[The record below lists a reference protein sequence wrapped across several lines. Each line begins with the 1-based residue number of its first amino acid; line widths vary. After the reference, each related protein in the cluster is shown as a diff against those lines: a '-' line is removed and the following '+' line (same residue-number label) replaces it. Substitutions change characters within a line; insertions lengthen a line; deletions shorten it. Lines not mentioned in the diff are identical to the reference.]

1 MVRIRYSD
9 LPADVHVAITV
20 SALNTIIYLL
30 PGLSPAQRREALTRA
45 RSLAR
50 MRHGRKLH
58 AASMARAILA
68 DRLRTS
74 ATTAAAAMRRHPV
87 VLTAPLVVLAGA
99 AVVLVAVYAP
109 PPIARSSANQTA
121 VRALAFGARQELD
134 PGAQVSPGREHLTRL
149 PSANPRYWR
158 RHWRSHAGTC
168 LRFGPFGVCVRV

>member
-20 SALNTIIYLL
+20 GALNTIIYLH
-30 PGLSPAQRREALTRA
+30 PGLTPAQRREALTRA

-50 MRHGRKLH
+50 MRYSRKLR
-58 AASMARAILA
+58 AASMARAIVA

-99 AVVLVAVYAP
+99 AVVLVALGAP
-109 PPIARSSANQTA
+109 PPVARSSANPAA
-121 VRALAFGARQELD
+121 VPALAFGARQGLD
-134 PGAQVSPGREHLTRL
+134 PGAQVSPRREHLTRL
-149 PSANPRYWR
+149 PSAAPRYWR

-168 LRFGPFGVCVRV
+168 LRFGSFGVCVRV